1 MNDDT
6 LRFAGCDSCSF
17 SVCDGTCESPSIS
30 TAIDD
35 AIVANILAEQAA
47 FAASLPPREERE
59 CACDGDRVVLSDIGR
74 YTSVSGEPDY
84 AEVACPDCGAL

>member
-1 MNDDT
+1 M
-6 LRFAGCDSCSF
+6 REQCSDCGWYT
-17 SVCDGTCESPSIS
+17 CDGRCEGPSIS

-35 AIVANILAEQAA
+35 AIIANILAEHAA

>member
-1 MNDDT
+1 MND
-6 LRFAGCDSCSF
+6 AGCPDCGWLSCPGS
-17 SVCDGTCESPSIS
+17 CESPSIS

-35 AIVANILAEQAA
+35 AIIANILADQAA

-74 YTSVSGEPDY
+74 YTSTSGEPDY

>member
-1 MNDDT
+1 MNNAT
-6 LRFAGCDSCSF
+6 LHFLGCDSCSS

-47 FAASLPPREERE
+47 FAASLMPREERE

>member
-1 MNDDT
+1 M
-6 LRFAGCDSCSF
+6 REQCSDCGWYT
-17 SVCDGTCESPSIS
+17 CDGRCEGPSIS

-35 AIVANILAEQAA
+35 AIVAAILAEQAA